1 MVSPSPQ
8 LVNLFPLLTPFP
20 RHMTIKEVAQSVSPG
35 IFMQG
40 PGGLLSVP
48 LCQRYGR

>member
-1 MVSPSPQ
+1 MSIPA
-8 LVNLFPLLTPFP
+8 
-20 RHMTIKEVAQSVSPG
+20 VAQSVSPG